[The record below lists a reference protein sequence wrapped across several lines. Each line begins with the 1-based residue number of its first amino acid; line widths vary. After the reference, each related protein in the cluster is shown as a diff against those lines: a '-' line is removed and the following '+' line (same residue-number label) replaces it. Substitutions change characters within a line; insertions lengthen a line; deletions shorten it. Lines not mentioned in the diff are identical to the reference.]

1 MYIYIYIWIY
11 IESFVCMC
19 FSRSRVGGNGGGR
32 LEVGFEKSVLF
43 PRVSVILS
51 LGFEEEGSCS
61 ASPV

>member
-1 MYIYIYIWIY
+1 M
-11 IESFVCMC
+11 
-19 FSRSRVGGNGGGR
+19 GGNGGGR